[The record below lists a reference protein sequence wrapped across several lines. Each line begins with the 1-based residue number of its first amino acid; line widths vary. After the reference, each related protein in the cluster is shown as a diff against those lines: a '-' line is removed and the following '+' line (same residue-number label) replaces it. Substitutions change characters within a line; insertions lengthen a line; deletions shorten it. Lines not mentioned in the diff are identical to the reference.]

1 MVKSIDD
8 LVRLYGREIKGF
20 DQSPEFLFFR
30 DLDMKP
36 HEVQWHSVLTKEKY
50 GTILKSVIDGARSSL
65 EFSRTDPYLNTFL
78 KSRASL
84 GLLQRAHVNRDLL
97 LRRIAVAEGTQK
109 SNLQTFLPLKDGFAR
124 PINYNQFGTVTGR
137 LTVES
142 GPQILTLARTNRDI
156 IDSRWGKDGTIMYV
170 DFVSLEP
177 RVALMRLGLDP
188 GNDVYEYVNDRC
200 FGGELTRA
208 KAKIST
214 LGALYGMSV
223 RTFGSHSAAGKRS
236 MDEVKKLFQIKTL
249 SAELEEE
256 MEDLGKIMNMFG
268 RQIVPND
275 TARHILVNAWLQSTA
290 VDVAMTGFY
299 NLVESLGPAIRA
311 NPLFYIHDACIF
323 DVHNEDLEQFE
334 AIISK
339 GTVVTGLGNFPITC
353 NRLAD
358 EI

>member
-20 DQSPEFLFFR
+20 DQSPEFTFFR
-30 DLDMKP
+30 DLGMKP

-142 GPQILTLARTNRDI
+142 GPQILTLARANRDI

-188 GNDVYEYVNDRC
+188 GNDVYEYVNDKC

-223 RTFGSHSAAGKRS
+223 RTFGSHSSTGRRS

-249 SAELEEE
+249 STELDGE
-256 MEDLGKIMNMFG
+256 MGDLGKIMNMFG

-275 TARHILVNAWLQSTA
+275 SAPHVLVNAWLQSTA

-299 NLVESLGPAIRA
+299 NLVETLKPAVRVS
-311 NPLFYIHDACIF
+311 PLFYIHDACIF

-334 AIISK
+334 AIINK
-339 GTVVTGLGNFPITC
+339 GAVVTGLGTFPITC